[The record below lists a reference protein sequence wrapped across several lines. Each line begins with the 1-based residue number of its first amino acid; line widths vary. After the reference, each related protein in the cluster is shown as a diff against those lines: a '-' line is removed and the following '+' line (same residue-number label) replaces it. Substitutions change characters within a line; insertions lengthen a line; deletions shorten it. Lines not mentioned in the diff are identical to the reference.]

1 MTFFTELKRRNV
13 FKVASVYLVTCWII
27 LQIVAVIS
35 PALHLPILFS
45 TITTV
50 ILTIAFPFVCIFAW
64 AFELTPDGLKR
75 THEVDIN
82 ESIREKTGSKINYI
96 LAIALA
102 LSLSFISYQNWFVS
116 SADDSLERSI
126 AVLPFEDMSPDKSQ
140 GYFGDGIAEEILNS
154 LARLN
159 QLVVIART
167 SSFNFK
173 GSQTDIREIGKLLN
187 VNYVLEG
194 SVRKDKNKVRITA
207 QLIEVTSGAHIWS
220 QTYDRELTSI
230 FALQDELTFAITQA
244 LKLNLLPEQVEH
256 EAGMTTNPEAYELFI
271 QGRELAYQRSSESL
285 EQAADILQQ
294 AIKLDEQFYLAKA
307 QLYLVY
313 NFADEYGGFTKA
325 LRLSET
331 DRLFWEL
338 MIAPDFPLKTLV
350 MAKQAQNNS
359 TLAISLVLYQ
369 QAYEQAPND
378 PLIQNLSTLVLDS
391 IQDGIK
397 RREQILK
404 TNPQSVVNMS
414 NLVFQYLA
422 TEQPDKAQ
430 VMLSKMD
437 NLFPDNSLNF
447 VSNLYFSY
455 SYQQDIQATLALIND
470 YRGEPSADYRMAK
483 ASVNILTGN
492 IDDALDYIA
501 DELRQSPDYAAQF
514 INAFLLLLDLDTRGK
529 LNEHHRIRYQK
540 LPVSDSTQNQL
551 QALYKLLLGDETYYE
566 QQHKLA
572 GLSAETFL
580 QRVDINQSEPYYY
593 AAIQKRKGNDSYTQ
607 VLQSEF
613 FNYGKSLCQQTQNK
627 VSWACAGYL
636 YFYGETS
643 EQQTQSIFNRQP
655 MLDPVMIGIEKFIL
669 TSPDYYGMSQH
680 PEFEP
685 LANAFLDRT
694 FRKWNPDLVPEKA
707 PASPTKQ
714 SEEPHG
720 MLLN

>member
-64 AFELTPDGLKR
+64 AFELTPEGLKR
-75 THEVDIN
+75 TNEVDID
-82 ESIREKTGSKINYI
+82 ESIGEQTGNKINYL
-96 LAIALA
+96 LAGALVLALA
-102 LSLSFISYQNWFVS
+102 FIAYEKLFTSN
-116 SADDSLERSI
+116 ADVSLERSI

-173 GSQTDIREIGKLLN
+173 DSNTDIREIGQKLN

-194 SVRKDKNKVRITA
+194 SVRKDRDKVRITA

-256 EAGMTTNPEAYELFI
+256 EAGMTTNPQAYELFI

-285 EQAADILQQ
+285 KQAADILQQ

-307 QLYLVY
+307 QLYMVY
-313 NFADEYGGFTKA
+313 SFADNYGGFIES
-325 LRLSET
+325 LRQAEKE
-331 DRLFWEL
+331 RLFWEL

-350 MAKQAQNNS
+350 IATQASDSGN
-359 TLAISLVLYQ
+359 LAISVKLYK
-369 QAYEQAPND
+369 QAYEKAPND
-378 PLIQNLSTLVLDS
+378 PLIQNVSTLALDN
-391 IQDGIK
+391 ILDGIK
-397 RREQILK
+397 RREKILK
-404 TNPQSVVNMS
+404 TNPQSQINIT
-414 NLVFQYLA
+414 NLVFLYLV

-430 VMLSKMD
+430 AMLSTMEK
-437 NLFPDNSLNF
+437 LFPENTQNF
-447 VSNLYFSY
+447 LPNIYYSY
-455 SYQQDIQATLALIND
+455 AYQQDIEATLALIND
-470 YRGEPSADYRMAK
+470 YRSEPSADYRRAK
-483 ASVNILTGN
+483 SAINILAGN
-492 IDDALDYIA
+492 IDTALDYI
-501 DELRQSPDYAAQF
+501 DEELSQSPEYAEQF
-514 INAFLLLLDLDTRGK
+514 INALLLLLDLDTRGK
-529 LNEHHRIRYQK
+529 LNEQQQQRYQQ
-540 LPVSDSTQNQL
+540 LPISESTQTEL
-551 QALYKLLLGDETYYE
+551 LVFYKLLLGDETLYE
-566 QQHKLA
+566 QQQQLT
-572 GLSAETFL
+572 GLSAEEFI
-580 QRVDINQSEPYYY
+580 QRVDLNQTEPYDY
-593 AAIQKRKGNDSYTQ
+593 AAIKKRKGDDSYVQ
-607 VLQSEF
+607 VL
-613 FNYGKSLCQQTQNK
+613 KTSLAYSSSQCQQTQNK
-627 VSWACAGYL
+627 VGWFCAGIMD
-636 YFYGETS
+636 FIGDIS
-643 EQQTQSIFNRQP
+643 EQQTQNMFKRQP
-655 MLDPVMIGIEKFIL
+655 MLDTYLIGIEKFIL
-669 TSPDYYGMSQH
+669 TAPVYYGLSQH

-694 FRKWNPDLVPEKA
+694 FRKWNPDLVAEKVT
-707 PASPTKQ
+707 ASPTK
-714 SEEPHG
+714 
-720 MLLN
+720 